1 MKRHQHHI
9 MFAIR
14 GVIRKLGIRRL
25 SLGLFIGLVSLVFFQ
40 TCIHPNERDILELH
54 KCPACY
60 GVSLCSEILHGPS
73 EISISFD
80 FLGRLGVLAN
90 IIATKNVFS
99 GLLKDKKV
107 IIKRLGHR
115 SELQHLDSKICLAM
129 GYQKSCGPKLKE
141 VVLKVPSIR
150 DSIERLLNESKDF
163 NEFRLRLCP
172 SMEHV
177 DNLFS
182 STLPKI
188 NGSHHGRLANDGATA
203 HIWTLLLINPE
214 PLLLQIMRAEDGWP
228 VPHYLGACGRIAVTL
243 HAGEPLTD
251 FLSRSWPER
260 AGLSLQLLLAADR
273 FTFSHPQFAFYLL
286 DISSDNIVVNEKG
299 KLSFVDLE
307 HLVVV
312 DRHPTY
318 IPDAWN
324 ESHISEVYDD
334 CPGCNT
340 FSSDSLCQHHISD
353 HNHHVICEQLLG
365 PGMGSSGNSLPGG
378 LLHSIPLD
386 IQKQYPQLEVFLNEC
401 SSGKGKDHI
410 HSARRLRDLLNI
422 ASKENPLFGDQTLLQ
437 TWKYF

>member
-1 MKRHQHHI
+1 MKRYELPT
-9 MFAIR
+9 MFTIR
-14 GVIRKLGIRRL
+14 GVIRKLGRRRL
-25 SLGLFIGLVSLVFFQ
+25 SFCVVLALFFLIALQIFF
-40 TCIHPNERDILELH
+40 HPNVKDMLELH

-60 GVSLCSEILHGPS
+60 GVSLCSDILQGPS

-80 FLGRLGVLAN
+80 YMGRLGVFAN
-90 IIATKNVFS
+90 IITTKNVFS
-99 GLLKDKKV
+99 GLLNDKRV
-107 IIKRLGHR
+107 IVKRLGHS
-115 SELQHLDSKICLAM
+115 SELHLLDKKICLAM
-129 GYQKSCGPKLKE
+129 GSQEDCGAKLKQ
-141 VVLKVPSIR
+141 VVLKVPNIHG
-150 DSIERLLNESKDF
+150 SIEKVLNESKDF

-172 SMEHV
+172 STEHV
-177 DNLFS
+177 RTLFS
-182 STLPKI
+182 PILPKV
-188 NGSHHGRLANDGATA
+188 NGSNDGRLDNDGTTA

-214 PLLLQIMRAEDGWP
+214 PLFLQIMRAEDGWP

-243 HAGEPLTD
+243 HAGEPLVD
-251 FLSRSWPER
+251 FLHRSWPER
-260 AGLSLQLLLAADR
+260 AGLALQLLLAADR

-318 IPDAWN
+318 IPDTWN
-324 ESHISEVYDD
+324 ESHVSEVYDD

-365 PGMGSSGNSLPGG
+365 PGIGSSGNSLPGG
-378 LLHSIPLD
+378 LLHSIPSD
-386 IQKQYPQLEVFLNEC
+386 IQKQYPQIVVFLNEC
-401 SSGKGKDHI
+401 SLGKGKDHI
-410 HSARRLRDLLNI
+410 RSARRLRDTLNI
-422 ASKENPLFGDQTLLQ
+422 ASKESPLFGDQKLLQ